1 MKNAPET
8 GAAPG
13 RSAAVLLC
21 LATAAANILA
31 DRITKVAAA
40 ALLKGKGTF
49 VFLKGLLVLRY
60 TENRGA
66 FLSLGQA
73 WPEGIKTAVLLILP
87 LLMCLALFL
96 HSLLR
101 ERDRT
106 RIVLFATIAAG
117 GTGNLAD
124 RLFNDFYVID
134 FLNFGIGNLRTGI
147 LNVADLSIT
156 FGAVLLILL
165 EFRHRKDPRGTSPQA
180 EPPGTGE

>member
-1 MKNAPET
+1 MKTIPES
-8 GAAPG
+8 GAVPG
-13 RSAAVLLC
+13 RTAAVLLC

-31 DRITKVAAA
+31 DRLTKLAAA
-40 ALLKGKGTF
+40 ALLKGKGSF
-49 VFLKGLLVLRY
+49 VFLKGLLILRY

-66 FLSLGQA
+66 FLSMGQS
-73 WPEGIKTAVLLILP
+73 WPEGIKTAVLLVIP

-101 ERDRT
+101 EKDRI
-106 RIVLFATIAAG
+106 RIILFTTIAAG

-134 FLNFGIGNLRTGI
+134 FLNFGIGPLRTGI

-165 EFRHRKDPRGTSPQA
+165 ELRHRKDPGKTSPEI
-180 EPPGTGE
+180 EPPETGE